1 MTRGMTSFIKSFG
14 KDQNGDALVEF
25 GLVIPIL
32 FLFLAVV
39 IDGGR
44 MAWIYQTASYGV
56 RDAARMVARVAPS
69 DLCSGGNVAVYDAMV
84 TEIVTNSISDMSV
97 IPNAARVIDVT
108 PTLDRCVTGGYRNGT
123 AAIVQVSAEIEIDYI
138 WGGVFGLFGSALG
151 PLTTEVRDQSRVYGL

>member
-1 MTRGMTSFIKSFG
+1 MIRRGFSFAKAFC
-14 KDQNGDALVEF
+14 KDQKGAALVEF

-56 RDAARMVARVAPS
+56 RDAARMVARIAPS
-69 DLCSGGNVAVYDAMV
+69 DLCNGGSVDVYDAMV
-84 TEIVTNSISDMSV
+84 TQIVTDSISDMSV
-97 IPNAARVIDVT
+97 IPNAARVVDVT
-108 PTLDRCVTGGYRNGT
+108 PTLARCVTGNFRNGT
-123 AAIVQVSAEIEIDYI
+123 APIVQVSAEIEIDYI
-138 WGGVFGLFGSALG
+138 WGGIFGLFGDALG